1 MPLITVLAGSQGS
14 ECGIS
19 LNNQDCRIKTRRQEQ
34 RGGHTAAIC
43 VAAVLGGE
51 RKKMGAGQAE
61 KRAASSCSL
70 ERARLAIWEGG
81 REGGSPAF
89 EFRTEPVLGAAL
101 KLPLAAA
108 SSAKGRVPE
117 EQS

>member
-34 RGGHTAAIC
+34 RGHTAAIC

-61 KRAASSCSL
+61 KRAASGCSL
-70 ERARLAIWEGG
+70 ERASLAICEGG
-81 REGGSPAF
+81 REG
-89 EFRTEPVLGAAL
+89 AL
-101 KLPLAAA
+101 SLN
-108 SSAKGRVPE
+108 SG
-117 EQS
+117 Q